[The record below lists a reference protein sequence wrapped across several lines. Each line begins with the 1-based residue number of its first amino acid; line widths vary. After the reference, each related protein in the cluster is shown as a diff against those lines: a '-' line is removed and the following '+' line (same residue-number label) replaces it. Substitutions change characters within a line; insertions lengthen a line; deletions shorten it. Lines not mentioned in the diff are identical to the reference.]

1 MDPSTPK
8 PVVHL
13 ELHTGDLAGACD
25 FYSAL
30 CGWRVRSVQTGAGT
44 YTGLELG
51 NEIGG
56 GAVECGTPRALW
68 LPYVEVADVAAI
80 TSRARKLGAR
90 VALDS
95 REGPLG
101 WRSVIAT
108 PEGAEL
114 ALWQPKR

>member
-13 ELHTGDLAGACD
+13 ELHTGDPKGACD
-25 FYSAL
+25 FYEAL
-30 CGWRVRSVQTGAGT
+30 CGWRRQPVQTGAGT
-44 YTGLELG
+44 YLALEMG

-56 GAVECGTPRALW
+56 GAVECPVPRSIW
-68 LPYVEVADVAAI
+68 LPYVEVGDIAFF
-80 TSRARKLGAR
+80 TELARELGAR
-90 VALDS
+90 VALEP
-95 REGPLG
+95 REGPVG

-108 PEGAEL
+108 PHGAEL